1 MIELSV
7 IGFRSLVGQ
16 SLFFFFFHLILGFV
30 LSPFQ
35 FVGIYS
41 PVLFLF
47 CCNSKRVF
55 IQVTYISS
63 QQDWSGQVHSL
74 PFLSI
79 FFFFFISGVLLSEYL
94 STSSL
99 QVQIMYELL
108 VILRVRRRRKARAKK
123 EHKKKKK
130 KKSASR

>member
-16 SLFFFFFHLILGFV
+16 SLFFFFHLILGFV

-79 FFFFFISGVLLSEYL
+79 FFFFPFQVFCCQSISRPLLFRFRLCMNYL
-94 STSSL
+94 SYL
-99 QVQIMYELL
+99 GYGAGEKLGP
-108 VILRVRRRRKARAKK
+108 KK
-123 EHKKKKK
+123 EQKKK